1 MPASVSR
8 EQTGVRRWEGKEKIA
23 RKTDCYA
30 VKCVRS
36 RAYAAAA
43 AAAGRLNPDLQ
54 LADPDICSVAGA
66 AGGERAKGGGS
77 ALTMMSGGS
86 EAPDLSDL
94 FIPDVPSLVSPTGRL
109 GLLLSDPKGCLYQR
123 PSHGCPSEVA

>member
-1 MPASVSR
+1 MGR
-8 EQTGVRRWEGKEKIA
+8 EGENCPKGRLLCCK
-23 RKTDCYA
+23 
-30 VKCVRS
+30 VRS
-36 RAYAAAA
+36 LACLDSYA

-77 ALTMMSGGS
+77 ALTMMSGES
-86 EAPDLSDL
+86 EAPDLSDF

>member
-1 MPASVSR
+1 M
-8 EQTGVRRWEGKEKIA
+8 RRWEGKEKIA
-23 RKTDCYA
+23 RKADCYA
-30 VKCVRS
+30 VTGVRS
-36 RAYAAAA
+36 EPKGSRASTPMLPLPPLYNR
-43 AAAGRLNPDLQ
+43 RLNPDLQ

-66 AGGERAKGGGS
+66 AGGERAEGGGS

-109 GLLLSDPKGCLYQR
+109 GLLLSDPKGCVYQR
-123 PSHGCPSEVA
+123 PNHRCPSEVA